1 MGSQGVGGTEARF
14 AETVKALRR
23 RRKLDGAA
31 AVAMG
36 KTKEEKEK
44 NGDGVLAL

>member
-31 AVAMG
+31 AMATG
-36 KTKEEKEK
+36 KTEEMKRRRT
-44 NGDGVLAL
+44 ATSSA